1 MVVGRGQQFS
11 RPFQRWRSANQFL
24 PLVIVQRLGA
34 ISLFVQ
40 ERVPVVS
47 NYAEMKIREIPIAHL
62 DLWPRR
68 IPDALGV
75 NVKRLGFNF
84 GNEVMAELCADAF
97 QKYFGSLLC
106 QLPCLHPIA
115 RFVNGAGPLI
125 RNCRGNFVI
134 CCFARQPLKRVDVA
148 VVLVLPDRD
157 IVAVDQSIKVGIQE
171 CGSIRVAT
179 VNMQDLLV

>member
-1 MVVGRGQQFS
+1 IFARQNEIEARLQVLRRGDKLAALVVVGRGQQFS

-24 PLVIVQRLGA
+24 PLVIVQRLGT

-75 NVKRLGFNF
+75 NVKRLGF
-84 GNEVMAELCADAF
+84 
-97 QKYFGSLLC
+97 
-106 QLPCLHPIA
+106 
-115 RFVNGAGPLI
+115 
-125 RNCRGNFVI
+125 
-134 CCFARQPLKRVDVA
+134 
-148 VVLVLPDRD
+148 
-157 IVAVDQSIKVGIQE
+157 
-171 CGSIRVAT
+171 
-179 VNMQDLLV
+179 